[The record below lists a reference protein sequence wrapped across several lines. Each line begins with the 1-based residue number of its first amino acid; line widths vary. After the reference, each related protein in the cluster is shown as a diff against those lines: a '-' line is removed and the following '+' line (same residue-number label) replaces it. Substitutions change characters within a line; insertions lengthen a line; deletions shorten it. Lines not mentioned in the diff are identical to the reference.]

1 MGLSQWIGGV
11 CVASARWVRGQGL
24 PSKLRAD
31 SLARW
36 AEERE
41 VVVWLVG
48 YERLRGVVVVMWCC
62 QRQVLAGCD
71 GQ

>member
-1 MGLSQWIGGV
+1 MGLSPWIGGV
-11 CVASARWVRGQGL
+11 CVASARWEGGQGL

-41 VVVWLVG
+41 VVAWLVG
-48 YERLRGVVVVMWCC
+48 RERLRGVVVEMWCC

-71 GQ
+71 GE